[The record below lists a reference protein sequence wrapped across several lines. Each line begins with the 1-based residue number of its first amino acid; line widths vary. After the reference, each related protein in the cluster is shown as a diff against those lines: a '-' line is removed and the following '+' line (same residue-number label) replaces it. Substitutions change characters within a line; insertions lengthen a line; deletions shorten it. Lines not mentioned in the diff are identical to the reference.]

1 MGVNRCDALD
11 DTLRTAVANA
21 SEPTLVEVAVY

>member
-11 DTLRTAVANA
+11 DTQRNGVANA
-21 SEPTLVEVAVY
+21 TEPTLVEVAVY